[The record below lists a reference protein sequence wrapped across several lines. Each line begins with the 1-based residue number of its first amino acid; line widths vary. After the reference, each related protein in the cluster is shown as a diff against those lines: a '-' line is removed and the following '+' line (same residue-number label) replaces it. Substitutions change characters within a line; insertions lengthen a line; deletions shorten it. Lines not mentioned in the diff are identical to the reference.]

1 MEREAQPGSPPALPS
16 RFLLL
21 LPLTAHGNLEAAVA
35 LTGCFWEALGKQS
48 LPREHRSREERPG
61 LCDLRMYP
69 YKKGEAE
76 GT

>member
-1 MEREAQPGSPPALPS
+1 MMSINASQY
-16 RFLLL
+16 LLVS
-21 LPLTAHGNLEAAVA
+21 AGI
-35 LTGCFWEALGKQS
+35 CWEALGKQS